1 MIPRYN
7 LSSCNSLEPVY
18 VEENWQAPGVVM
30 EEEEENSGMFDT
42 PRRSRKRNPPFE
54 IIVHFEQYR
63 RNRKYQGKD
72 ESTPP
77 LSPLTMTSQSTSS
90 PAAQQRV
97 STRSCC
103 RPAEQSRA
111 TATPAW
117 WGPSCLPSPPS
128 ARLCTARPCP
138 APASLTKAAPSC
150 CRT

>member
-30 EEEEENSGMFDT
+30 EEEEENNDLFDT

-54 IIVHFEQYR
+54 IIVNFEQYR

-77 LSPLTMTSQSTSS
+77 P
-90 PAAQQRV
+90 
-97 STRSCC
+97 
-103 RPAEQSRA
+103 
-111 TATPAW
+111 
-117 WGPSCLPSPPS
+117 LPSP
-128 ARLCTARPCP
+128 
-138 APASLTKAAPSC
+138 
-150 CRT
+150 